1 MAKSKSIIH
10 ELVADA
16 HHPIF
21 EGKTAQEMWT
31 ALETRFQHLSP
42 MSVSRILH
50 NASAKKMG
58 DFKDVIKYTG
68 SCQAAFD
75 KITSLLKEDSNLTIK
90 SAEMLLQGAMLM
102 NIIEECT
109 SLISGW
115 ADGATNLLNTI
126 PQIIRHSEIMK
137 GHVKEK
143 ILLISGIHRAPKG
156 RRSHSQ

>member
-1 MAKSKSIIH
+1 MARSKSIIP

-31 ALETRFQHLSP
+31 ALKTRFQHLPP

-50 NASAKKMG
+50 NSSAKKMG
-58 DFKDVIKYTG
+58 DFKDVIKYAG

-90 SAEMLLQGAMLM
+90 SAEMLLQGH
-102 NIIEECT
+102 
-109 SLISGW
+109 
-115 ADGATNLLNTI
+115 ADEY
-126 PQIIRHSEIMK
+126 H
-137 GHVKEK
+137 
-143 ILLISGIHRAPKG
+143 
-156 RRSHSQ
+156 